1 MGEGD
6 PYPEMGDGCSP
17 LLFYGANHLRVYGR
31 ALACAFYKQ
40 TTSERREEGVQL
52 LGCMRVL
59 MPLFWA
65 QDTGDDSSDES
76 DDGESLSFG
85 SGAKVVG
92 IGGDISALGRLTSRA
107 SVLEYGLRDVVRNVQ
122 KMHGYRSYAE
132 YEVAVMELVKQVQS
146 SVSAQM
152 ALKTSAASANAEAL
166 MALCCELNQMLDDTA
181 ICKQVSKG
189 KASWQAQRHFILHAN
204 GWEVG
209 KSAVSSKEFKSQAR
223 LLQTCHRLYAGM
235 DEDESI
241 SGSPFS
247 KGGIFGTD
255 GKAQRP
261 AEPRKE
267 DTRTC
272 HNCGKMGHIARNCKK
287 ARDSSSF
294 KCLRCGEMG
303 HKAKDCDGVR
313 TTN

>member
-1 MGEGD
+1 
-6 PYPEMGDGCSP
+6 MGDGCSP

-166 MALCCELNQMLDDTA
+166 MALCCELNQMLDGTA

-189 KASWQAQRHFILHAN
+189 K
-204 GWEVG
+204 
-209 KSAVSSKEFKSQAR
+209 SS
-223 LLQTCHRLYAGM
+223 
-235 DEDESI
+235 
-241 SGSPFS
+241 
-247 KGGIFGTD
+247 
-255 GKAQRP
+255 
-261 AEPRKE
+261 
-267 DTRTC
+267 
-272 HNCGKMGHIARNCKK
+272 
-287 ARDSSSF
+287 
-294 KCLRCGEMG
+294 
-303 HKAKDCDGVR
+303 
-313 TTN
+313 